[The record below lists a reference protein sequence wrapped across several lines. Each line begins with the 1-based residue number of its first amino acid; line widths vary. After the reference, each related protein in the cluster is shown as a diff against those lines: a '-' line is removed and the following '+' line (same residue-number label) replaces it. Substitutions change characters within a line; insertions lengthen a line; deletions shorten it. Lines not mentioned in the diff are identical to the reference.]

1 VIEQI
6 GRYRIAG
13 ELGRGAMG
21 VVYRAEDPAIG
32 RTVAI
37 KTIRLSDVTES
48 RERQRLRERLL
59 REAQSAGILSHP
71 GIVTIYDIAEED
83 GLCYIFMEFVNGNTL
98 ERLIARGELPEPAA
112 LLNILRQTAAALD
125 YAHQRG
131 IIHRD
136 VKPANIMVDSTGS
149 AKVTDFGVSRFV
161 SQEMTH
167 TGGLMGTPSYMSPE
181 QIQGH
186 PVDGRADQFALAVIA
201 YEALTGEKPFV
212 ADSLPALV
220 YRIVRDE
227 PAPAHRINQTL
238 NGGVDGVLRKAL
250 SKDPAQRFPTCT
262 DFIHALANALATAKG
277 WRPIVPGTVASMPT
291 VAVPAPPPVSAAPPP
306 IVPRQIPDIQVK
318 KSGGS
323 LAKGLVI
330 GALAGV
336 VMLGLIFILP
346 RVLNE
351 GYAGRPPDRTAD
363 PAAATTPAQTT
374 PGISAPD
381 NRPSPMGPPVSAQQ
395 PADTPTTPQ
404 STTAQQASPVAGDQ
418 SDPDAD
424 AEPQR
429 EPETT
434 TRPAPAPPKRPEVR
448 DRSRERVPPVDVPH
462 TVRITANPEGSQI
475 VVDKDPALTCV
486 SPCILELPAG
496 RHTLV
501 ASRAGYHN
509 ALRIFQVPD
518 DALVQFDMSQEAG
531 QLIVRTN
538 PQGAFIYLNGR
549 VQSKTTPAVLTVPA
563 GHYHLLLRYEGHP
576 QQEDEIEIRDGAI
589 SNYEFNWVR

>member
-1 VIEQI
+1 MIEQI

-71 GIVTIYDIAEED
+71 GIVTIYDIAEEG
-83 GLCYIFMEFVNGNTL
+83 GLCYIFMEYVNGDTL
-98 ERLIARGELPEPAA
+98 ERLIARGQLPEPGA
-112 LLNILRQTAAALD
+112 LLAILRQTAAALD

-131 IIHRD
+131 IVHRD

-161 SQEMTH
+161 SQEMTQ

-227 PAPAHRINQTL
+227 PAPAHRLNPTL

-262 DFIHALANALATAKG
+262 GFINALSNALAAAKG
-277 WRPIVPGTVASMPT
+277 WKPIQPGAVASMPT
-291 VAVPAPPPVSAAPPP
+291 VAVPAPPPVSPAPPP
-306 IVPRQIPDIQVK
+306 LVPRHVPDLEVK
-318 KSGGS
+318 KTGGS
-323 LAKGLVI
+323 LGKGLVI

-336 VMLGLIFILP
+336 LVLGVIFVLP
-346 RVLNE
+346 RLLNE
-351 GYAGRPPDRTAD
+351 GYAGRLPGRAVE
-363 PAAATTPAQTT
+363 TPQA
-374 PGISAPD
+374 SAPPRQAPTAPD
-381 NRPSPMGPPVSAQQ
+381 SRPSPMGPLVPAQQ
-395 PADTPTTPQ
+395 TPESAPPQ
-404 STTAQQASPVAGDQ
+404 STAPQDAAPGTGQV
-418 SDPDAD
+418 PDTGAD
-424 AEPQR
+424 AEVQP
-429 EPETT
+429 EPEAATPPG
-434 TRPAPAPPKRPEVR
+434 PAAVKRPQPRERV
-448 DRSRERVPPVDVPH
+448 RERVPPADVPH
-462 TVRITANPEGSQI
+462 SVRFAAGPAGSRI
-475 VVDKDPALTCV
+475 IVDKDPELTCV
-486 SPCILELPAG
+486 SPCTLQLSAG

-518 DALVQFDMSQEAG
+518 DALVQFDLTQQAG

-538 PQGAFIYLNGR
+538 PPGAFIYLNGR
-549 VQSKTTPAVLTVPA
+549 VQSKITPAVLTVPA
-563 GHYHLLLRYEGHP
+563 GHYHLLLRREGQP